1 MRKSI
6 ILGAIGFG
14 MTSVFAVG
22 ATAYASYDK
31 TVTLSVD
38 GHDRQLHTFG
48 ETVEEVLAE
57 QRLEISDRDLLVP
70 SADAEV
76 ADGTHIVV
84 RYARPLT
91 LTVDGRKQTHWVT
104 ALNVEQALA
113 DLEVRAAGAELS
125 ASRSAGIGRSGMSVE
140 VRTLKNVVIRHDG
153 RSTPVRTTGIT
164 VGEAIADAGLR
175 VDANDRLRPA
185 LEAWITDGSTIDLAR
200 VEVRHP
206 TRDVRMPCG
215 TIRKADSSMDKGTE
229 KTERA
234 CRPGLKRQQ
243 LEVVFVDG
251 ERTKRSVTSEKVVRR
266 PVDEIIRYGTRERAS
281 VSSGTS
287 VGGSVDSLNWAAL
300 ADCESSGNENAV
312 NPAGYYGLYQFSLS
326 TWQSVGGSGNPIDH
340 SAGEQTYRA
349 KLLYQREGSSPW
361 PVCGSRL
368 YS

>member
-22 ATAYASYDK
+22 ATVFASLDK

-38 GHDRQLHTFG
+38 GREQRLHTFA
-48 ETVEEVLAE
+48 ETVGEVLAE
-57 QRLEISDRDLLVP
+57 QGLETSDRDLLVP
-70 SADAEV
+70 AADTEV
-76 ADGTHIVV
+76 ADGTRIVV

-113 DLEVRAAGAELS
+113 DLRIRAAGAELS
-125 ASRSAGIGRSGMSVE
+125 TSRSAGIGRKGMSLE
-140 VRTLKNVVIRHDG
+140 VRTLKDIVIRHDH
-153 RSTPVRTTGIT
+153 RSTRVQTTGIT
-164 VGEAIADAGLR
+164 VEEALADAGLK
-175 VDANDRLRPA
+175 VDANDRVRPA
-185 LEAWITDGSTIDLAR
+185 LEAWIADGSTIELKR
-200 VEVRHP
+200 VEVRQR
-206 TRDVRMPCG
+206 TRDVRIPCG
-215 TIRKADSSMDKGTE
+215 TIRKADSSQDKGTE
-229 KTERA
+229 RTEQA
-234 CRPGLKRQQ
+234 CRPGLKRQR

-251 ERTKRSVTSEKVVRR
+251 ERTKRSVIASRVIRR
-266 PVDEIIRYGTRERAS
+266 PVDEIIRYGTRERTTS
-281 VSSGTS
+281 VSSGS
-287 VGGSVDSLNWAAL
+287 VGGGVDSLNWAAL
-300 ADCESSGNENAV
+300 AECESGGNPNAV

-326 TWQSVGGSGNPIDH
+326 TWRSVGGSGNPTDH
-340 SAGEQTYRA
+340 SAAEQTYRA